1 MNFKIKQSRG
11 IFLLP
16 NLLTTAALFS
26 GFYSIVAAMKG
37 IFDVAAMAVFVAMVA
52 DSLDGRVARL
62 TNTQSA
68 FGAEYDSLADMVN
81 FGLAPALI
89 IYSWSLSSLGKLGWL
104 IAFLY
109 TAATA
114 LRLARFN
121 AQAQNEDK
129 LYFQGLSCTA
139 AAGVIAGMVWVGY
152 KYEVTG
158 IMIAIPVAALTLFI
172 GALMVSTVRFNSFK
186 QVDLKGRM
194 PFWKAVAIVLLLAAV
209 AMDPPQVLFAI
220 FLSYAF
226 SGPVLTLWT
235 LRKMRRNKRSAEK
248 K

>member
-139 AAGVIAGMVWVGY
+139 AAGVMAGMVWVGY

-158 IMIAIPVAALTLFI
+158 MVIAIPVAALTLFI

-209 AMDPPQVLFAI
+209 AIDPPQVLFAI